1 MDIRLKGK
9 VKSTEIAGSLI
20 NTISTRLK
28 NGQIVVLD
36 RDRTEYI
43 VSDGTVDILWKDVYV
58 WNGIKPDYDIDK
70 EMLKNAEVC
79 SYEIEETA
87 DDEYGFV
94 LYPDLQV
101 L

>member
-1 MDIRLKGK
+1 MNIRLKGK

-20 NTISTRLK
+20 NTISIGLE
-28 NGQIVVLD
+28 NGQNVVLD

-43 VSDGTVDILWKDVYV
+43 VSDGIVDILWKDVYV
-58 WNGIKPDYDIDK
+58 RDGVRPDYDIDK
-70 EMLKNAEVC
+70 DMLKNAKVC
-79 SYEIEETA
+79 SFEIEETA